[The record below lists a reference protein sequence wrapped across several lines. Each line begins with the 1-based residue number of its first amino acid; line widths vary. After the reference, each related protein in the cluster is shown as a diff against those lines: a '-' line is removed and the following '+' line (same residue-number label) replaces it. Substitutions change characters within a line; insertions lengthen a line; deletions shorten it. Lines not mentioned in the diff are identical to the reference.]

1 MQLIDTP
8 PLIQSFGEK
17 VLISNLFFYLCI
29 MDIVDLR
36 EYVISL
42 PSVEE
47 CQPFGDDTLVYK
59 VGGRMF
65 LCCVLEYAERIAVK
79 CNPDRAIAL
88 RDKYLS
94 AITPA
99 WHFNKRHWNDIY
111 FEQLPREVVEREIR
125 HSYLTVIRENV
136 TPKALREELL
146 AVAHEAQIKE
156 SEEDI
161 Y

>member
-1 MQLIDTP
+1 
-8 PLIQSFGEK
+8 
-17 VLISNLFFYLCI
+17 
-29 MDIVDLR
+29 MDIVDVR
-36 EYVISL
+36 EYVLSL
-42 PSVEE
+42 PLVEE
-47 CQPFGDDTLVYK
+47 GQPFGDDAVVYK

-79 CNPDRAIAL
+79 CNPERAILL
-88 RDKYLS
+88 RDRYIS

-136 TPKALREELL
+136 TPKALREEILSI
-146 AVAHEAQIKE
+146 VRNAHI
-156 SEEDI
+156 EDVPPVE
-161 Y
+161 